1 MNTLYSPSAIQDLI
15 LSDDNAGLS
24 VVWLYG
30 SQATGTATST
40 SDIDIAVAFA
50 QPLPDTLENYL
61 RPERLAMQWRST
73 LQLQDNQLSIVDIN
87 RAPVPLAYNI
97 ITQGRV
103 IYCRSDLR
111 LRTEEQRIWSLWEH
125 YKYEHEHN
133 RQAL

>member
-1 MNTLYSPSAIQDLI
+1 MNTIYSPNTIKTMI
-15 LSDDNAGLS
+15 RSDASLS

-40 SDIDIAVAFA
+40 SDIDIAVAFI
-50 QPLPDTLENYL
+50 QPLPDTIDNYV
-61 RPERLAMQWRST
+61 RPERLAMQWRGA
-73 LQLQDNQLSIVDIN
+73 LNLQDDQLSIVDIN

-97 ITQGRV
+97 ITQGQV